1 MCGYRLEDQGRMLE
15 AQYEGF
21 HRKEMR
27 VGWTRVVA
35 IDIKKVGVYHIDFGS
50 KQKEAM
56 ELGLWESDQDGF
68 QFLAAYWEEEGMGE
82 EWFGS

>member
-1 MCGYRLEDQGRMLE
+1 MLE

-21 HRKEMR
+21 HRKEMI

-35 IDIKKVGVYHIDFGS
+35 VDIKKVRVYHIDFGS
-50 KQKEAM
+50 QRKQWIW
-56 ELGLWESDQDGF
+56 GCESDQDGF
-68 QFLAAYWEEEGMGE
+68 QFLATYWEEEGMGE